1 MGDFMINTN
10 DLKKVLEDKIS
21 ESKQVILTGH
31 TGADFD
37 SIASCIAMSEIAK
50 KFKTDVYILHNDPLV
65 KIEPGIKEMIDNT
78 NSTINYINNEEYK
91 KIKTNSDLLI
101 TLDVSNIELLPCKEF
116 IDSFKNIIVIDHHKE
131 NENTIKT
138 KFKYIDSTISSA
150 SEIMTN
156 LLISYKINF
165 TKNIAN
171 YLLTGI
177 YLDTNKYTKN
187 CSSKTMNMV
196 SRLLDRGA
204 DIAKVN
210 EFFETDFE
218 SDRKVQDLVSKAN
231 FITYSIAICI
241 ADDTVTYTKE
251 ELAKV
256 ADYLLRF
263 KADAAF
269 AAGFIDNELISISAR
284 SKGKVDVSK
293 IMNIMCGGG
302 NKYSAATKINSNDLT
317 SEGKKLEKLTKPNF
331 YIEEN

>member
-1 MGDFMINTN
+1 MGDIMPNICEIKKILE
-10 DLKKVLEDKIS
+10 LKIG

-31 TGADFD
+31 VGADFD

-50 KFKTDVYILHNDPLV
+50 KFKTDVYILYNDQEIKV
-65 KIEPGIKEMIDNT
+65 EPGVKQMIDST

-91 KIKTNSDLLI
+91 KIKTNKDLLI
-101 TLDVSNIELLPCKEF
+101 TLDVSCKDILPCKDYL
-116 IDSFKNIIVIDHHKE
+116 DSFKDIIVIDHHKQ
-131 NENTIKT
+131 NDNKIDTPY
-138 KFKYIDSTISSA
+138 KYININISSA
-150 SEIMTN
+150 AEIMTN

-171 YLLTGI
+171 YLLAGI
-177 YLDTNKYTKN
+177 YLDTDKYTKN
-187 CSSKTMNMV
+187 CNSKTMNTV
-196 SRLLDRGA
+196 SKLLDRGA

-210 EFFETDFE
+210 EFFATDFE
-218 SDRKVQDLVSKAN
+218 SDRRVQDLVSKAN

-241 ADDTVTYTKE
+241 ADDDVLYTKE

-269 AAGFIDNELISISAR
+269 AAGFIDDELISISAR

-293 IMNIMCGGG
+293 IMNKMNGGG
-302 NKYSAATKINSNDLT
+302 NVYSAATKIKSNELDE
-317 SEGKKLEKLTKPNF
+317 EGRKLELLTRPNF
-331 YIEEN
+331 YLE